1 MLTTEEIQAAELEQ
15 KVIPTD
21 AIMDAYNEYHRLKA
35 QRDALN
41 AKMDACKALIKE
53 FAEEKDAKNIID
65 PENGRNM
72 VTVTVKSRETAD
84 KKLMIEDLGPE
95 VVDMYFKKSVYT
107 ELRVN

>member
-1 MLTTEEIQAAELEQ
+1 MLTTEEIKAAELEQ

-21 AIMDAYNEYHRLKA
+21 AIMETYNEYHHFKA
-35 QRDALN
+35 QRDALD
-41 AKMDACKALIKE
+41 AKMAACKARIKE
-53 FAEEKDAKNIID
+53 FAEEKNAKNIID

>member
-15 KVIPTD
+15 KVIPSD
-21 AIMDAYNEYHRLKA
+21 AIMEIYDEYHRLKT

-41 AKMDACKALIKE
+41 SQMDACKALIKE
-53 FAEEKDAKNIID
+53 FAEEKNAKNIID